1 MPLHTPSARVL
12 RLLPR
17 HVTKPQS
24 FRTASQFSLP
34 SRTLASKPPPDKYE
48 RIDPISMHRLEY
60 ERREYYKRRA
70 YYSGAGFVLG
80 MIAIWFTATSIELP
94 PSNKPAQADSGRR
107 PDDPMV
113 VLGRER
119 KIVVQKLGEEPE
131 EVVDVVATGTST
143 VPTFP
148 RVLDFYDDERE
159 GSDNGIGPGQNDDR
173 LVEYQLIGLGIRTVS
188 FLGIEVYVVGMYV
201 ATDDIAAV
209 QEALIRKIAP
219 LASTLVAGEKD
230 ELKAKLYD
238 PQASVEIW
246 SDVLK
251 KSGART
257 LVRIVPTKNTD
268 FHHLRDAWVRS
279 LTARAQANK
288 EEFGDEQ
295 FGASISQF
303 KMLFNRGSV
312 PKGKELLLSRD
323 KQGKLA
329 AWYDDGKNGAQR
341 LGQVLDERISRG
353 IWLNYLGGKTVA
365 SEGARNSIIN
375 GVMHTGLLQ
384 QLGQLTLRGLEI
396 RVATNVLLVDVDVGN
411 GGLAID
417 FLQGSLDIRSIIYQ
431 AC

>member
-1 MPLHTPSARVL
+1 
-12 RLLPR
+12 
-17 HVTKPQS
+17 
-24 FRTASQFSLP
+24 
-34 SRTLASKPPPDKYE
+34 
-48 RIDPISMHRLEY
+48 
-60 ERREYYKRRA
+60 
-70 YYSGAGFVLG
+70 

-94 PSNKPAQADSGRR
+94 PSNKPAQLDSGRR
-107 PDDPMV
+107 PDDPLV

-159 GSDNGIGPGQNDDR
+159 GVDNGIGPGQSDDR
-173 LVEYQLIGLGIRTVS
+173 LVEYQLMGLGIRTVS
-188 FLGIEVYVVGMYV
+188 FLGIEVYVVGMYI
-201 ATDDIAAV
+201 ATDDIAAL
-209 QEALIRKIAP
+209 QEALIKKIAP
-219 LASTLVAGEKD
+219 SASTLVAGEKD

-257 LVRIVPTKNTD
+257 LVRIVPTRNTD

-295 FGASISQF
+295 FGASLSEF
-303 KMLFNRGSV
+303 KALFNRGSV

-353 IWLNYLGGKTVA
+353 LFLNYLGGKTVA
-365 SEGARNSIIN
+365 SEGARQSIIN
-375 GVMHTGLLQ
+375 GVMQFVERPVGT
-384 QLGQLTLRGLEI
+384 
-396 RVATNVLLVDVDVGN
+396 VATQVHV
-411 GGLAID
+411 
-417 FLQGSLDIRSIIYQ
+417 
-431 AC
+431 